1 MPTLNK
7 SPSHSRTVSA
17 SSSAEDSRM
26 LPPAGASAAGGLAT
40 TAAATSSQSWLST
53 SADSL
58 PETHPGSPEED
69 SSLPEPPEPWFWLP
83 EKRLDAP
90 PNEEGWDVGRRLGGG
105 GGGAGGSSPPS
116 SLAAHLQQQQQQQ
129 LYSHHSSS
137 TPTLSAAAAAAA
149 AAAGAAGNPLAYFS
163 SSPRLAMPIGQL
175 PDQTSSLDPAATSS
189 IFSSFAAATA
199 GVASGIPASPRM
211 SSSLFSYHP
220 FSSLS
225 SLSTTPRSH
234 PSPHSLSSSALPD
247 LAGLGSGDGSAG
259 GSVGTPRHGRGRSV
273 SSPMT
278 VCRYTSLL
286 FLGPAGGNRLVA
298 GTSTGCIRLVDM
310 CAGRLLSLWQCGLS
324 EPFCTPVTALA
335 SAATTTSSSHHQP
348 RFCSPP
354 PSPLRSQPI
363 FPFSPRLPLLSLPS
377 LPPSLPSSFPSF
389 PPSQPCRHVC
399 GASALPLAVRSIR
412 AILHASHCPRLCCH
426 HHLPCPLFLPP
437 THLSLPASWTCV
449 RVGSSPS
456 GSVVY
461 PSHSAPPCSPL
472 PFSFT
477 FEPTFFP
484 TPSLVDMCAGRL
496 LSLWQCGLSEPFCTP
511 VTALA
516 SAATTTSSSRRSSSS
531 SSPSSSSSS
540 SSSAHTRS
548 PVSTKC
554 VSVGFHS
561 GHLAFLDWTTG
572 MVVARVKAHS
582 GRVTGLV
589 PCGEYQ
595 LLSSSTDSTIAL
607 WDIRRAADVAAVER
621 VVAHTQGITAM
632 VALTP
637 TMLTPSSGG
646 GTSGAGGG
654 LSGVGAD
661 LMPPSMTLGRVV
673 MTAAGSHIGVTNV
686 SGLSQIANARTRVKF
701 SSHELVK
708 FHAQQVID
716 NIQSSRSTPIF
727 SLDLLPYSRLFL
739 AGGED
744 GIVRVCN

>member
-1 MPTLNK
+1 
-7 SPSHSRTVSA
+7 R
-17 SSSAEDSRM
+17 E
-26 LPPAGASAAGGLAT
+26 
-40 TAAATSSQSWLST
+40 
-53 SADSL
+53 
-58 PETHPGSPEED
+58 
-69 SSLPEPPEPWFWLP
+69 
-83 EKRLDAP
+83 
-90 PNEEGWDVGRRLGGG
+90 
-105 GGGAGGSSPPS
+105 
-116 SLAAHLQQQQQQQ
+116 QQQ

-247 LAGLGSGDGSAG
+247 LASLGSGDSSAG

-324 EPFCTPVTALA
+324 EPFCMPVTALA
-335 SAATTTSSSHHQP
+335 SAATTTSSSSSHQP
-348 RFCSPP
+348 
-354 PSPLRSQPI
+354 
-363 FPFSPRLPLLSLPS
+363 
-377 LPPSLPSSFPSF
+377 
-389 PPSQPCRHVC
+389 H
-399 GASALPLAVRSIR
+399 
-412 AILHASHCPRLCCH
+412 
-426 HHLPCPLFLPP
+426 
-437 THLSLPASWTCV
+437 
-449 RVGSSPS
+449 
-456 GSVVY
+456 
-461 PSHSAPPCSPL
+461 
-472 PFSFT
+472 
-477 FEPTFFP
+477 
-484 TPSLVDMCAGRL
+484 
-496 LSLWQCGLSEPFCTP
+496 
-511 VTALA
+511 
-516 SAATTTSSSRRSSSS
+516 RRPSSSS
-531 SSPSSSSSS
+531 SSPSS

-607 WDIRRAADVAAVER
+607 WDIR
-621 VVAHTQGITAM
+621 
-632 VALTP
+632 
-637 TMLTPSSGG
+637 
-646 GTSGAGGG
+646 
-654 LSGVGAD
+654 
-661 LMPPSMTLGRVV
+661 
-673 MTAAGSHIGVTNV
+673 
-686 SGLSQIANARTRVKF
+686 
-701 SSHELVK
+701 
-708 FHAQQVID
+708 
-716 NIQSSRSTPIF
+716 
-727 SLDLLPYSRLFL
+727 
-739 AGGED
+739 
-744 GIVRVCN
+744 